1 MLIIKCWFIYNSRRS
16 GSFILE
22 KMRKPRIF
30 YFPLPRGEGLRVKGI
45 AEFPGGGSG
54 MAVHFAQEY
63 AFRRGEI
70 KR

>member
-1 MLIIKCWFIYNSRRS
+1 MK
-16 GSFILE
+16 
-22 KMRKPRIF
+22 KPRIF

>member
-1 MLIIKCWFIYNSRRS
+1 VGVLF
-16 GSFILE
+16 
-22 KMRKPRIF
+22 RKKRKIPRIF

>member
-1 MLIIKCWFIYNSRRS
+1 VGVLFRKNENTSDFLFPSPPGRGIK
-16 GSFILE
+16 
-22 KMRKPRIF
+22 
-30 YFPLPRGEGLRVKGI
+30 VKGI